1 MNSALSSMVFPL
13 LSTLKSFPGG
23 SDRKESAYQFRKA
36 GFDPWVWKTP
46 WRREWQLHSGILAWR
61 IPWTEEHFEDTVLFA
76 WQGLNFQP

>member
-23 SDRKESAYQFRKA
+23 SVRKESACQFRKA